1 MPIGRFR
8 SASLPNETGAR
19 EEAKDEEELFFFFF
33 SPAIFYSLL
42 KAKTLYRLDRLA
54 YGFQKKK
61 KESQEERALH
71 LFKSFVTNFLRQFPL
86 NGGNEEQS
94 FKLPG
99 CQDDAVANGLTR
111 A

>member
-1 MPIGRFR
+1 M
-8 SASLPNETGAR
+8 SLPNETGAR
-19 EEAKDEEELFFFFF
+19 EEAKDEEELFFFFSF
-33 SPAIFYSLL
+33 SQPSF
-42 KAKTLYRLDRLA
+42 TLYSKLKRYTDWIDWLTDPRR
-54 YGFQKKK
+54 KKK

-71 LFKSFVTNFLRQFPL
+71 LFKSFFTNFLRQFPL